1 MWKENERKERG
12 YLKMAKEKLTAKKI
26 LAIVVLTVAATVFAY
41 ALYFGLVLTTTFLF
55 PNSSISWMVI
65 ILYPCALCVAAI
77 VCVVLRL
84 ERREAVY
91 TLINLL
97 GVILICEGVSFA
109 IARASGTRWL
119 FFLSLIGGAIMLIS
133 FHLYRK
139 DLQKKKS
146 VNSM

>member
-1 MWKENERKERG
+1 MWKKNERKERG
-12 YLKMAKEKLTAKKI
+12 DLKMAKGKLTAIKI
-26 LAIVVLTVAATVFAY
+26 LAIVVLTVVATLFAY
-41 ALYFGLVLTTTFLF
+41 ALYFGLVLTTTFFF
-55 PNSSISWMVI
+55 PNSLISWMVI
-65 ILYPCALCVAAI
+65 ILYPSVLCVAAI
-77 VCVVLRL
+77 AVIVLRL
-84 ERREAVY
+84 ERRDAVY

-97 GVILICEGVSFA
+97 GVILIFEGVSFA
-109 IARASGTRWL
+109 IARARGTRWL